1 MMARNASGIGDDA
14 GGECD
19 MSSKE
24 TAVRFARLHVGGSPL
39 LLCDAADVGSFKAM
53 ALAGARHRTIDDP
66 HEHLAVR
73 WNHLTSA

>member
-1 MMARNASGIGDDA
+1 MMARNASGIGGDA

-19 MSSKE
+19 MNSKE
-24 TAVRFARLHVGGSPL
+24 TAVCLARLHVRGSPL
-39 LLCDAADVGSFKAM
+39 LFCDAADVGSFKAM